1 MVVFQNGGT
10 QPKALNLAEPPYQ
23 EAAFSVVCR
32 QIDSAL
38 VGTPRLGQSSA
49 TLEQVG
55 SGGM

>member
-1 MVVFQNGGT
+1 MVVFHNGRA
-10 QPKALNLAEPPYQ
+10 QPKALNIAEPPYQ

-49 TLEQVG
+49 RFEQVG